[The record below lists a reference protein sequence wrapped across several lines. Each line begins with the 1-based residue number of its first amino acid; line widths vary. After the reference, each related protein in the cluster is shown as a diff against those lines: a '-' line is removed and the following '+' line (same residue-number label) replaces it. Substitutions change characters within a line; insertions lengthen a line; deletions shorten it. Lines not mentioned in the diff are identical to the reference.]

1 LDDSRNLVGLA
12 GKEEW
17 AKVRTGQA
25 KAPTSGGYSDSVG
38 HWSSH
43 ADYSRRVDLY
53 LNNQLERL
61 EVKYGDLEQA
71 LNNPEKKKQLMQ
83 EVDRVMKG
91 AEDYFRQKIRNGDV
105 PKTKDGRLAWNDQQR
120 TEPTA

>member
-43 ADYSRRVDLY
+43 DKYSGQVKEY
-53 LNNQLERL
+53 LNRQQRILER
-61 EVKYGDLEQA
+61 KYGDLEQA
-71 LNNPEKKKQLMQ
+71 LKDPAKKNQLIQ
-83 EVDRVMKG
+83 DIDKTMKDV
-91 AEDYFRQKIRNGDV
+91 ENHFRNRIQDGNV
-105 PKTKDGRLAWNDQQR
+105 PKTLDGRLAWNQQQE
-120 TEPTA
+120 TEHTA